1 MNKKVALQKRAI
13 VTKES
18 IIEAGLLILS
28 EGTSGFTTNKI
39 AERAGVSIGSL
50 YQYFSNK
57 ESMLNLILLKRYEE
71 DMKYLYSEIEK
82 MKEKTGKEFLIKLAD
97 LIWSR
102 LLSSREVCKT
112 LFIAPQNLQDQ
123 LELIESRKHISM
135 MISEKLHAFYPEIEK
150 SILIIKATLITD
162 SFLGIMQT
170 ITYADELYEVNDLM
184 LVDFK
189 KMVLS
194 IFPHPT

>member
-28 EGTSGFTTNKI
+28 EGTAGFTTNKI

-71 DMKYLYSEIEK
+71 DMKFLYSEIEK
-82 MKEKTGKEFLIKLAD
+82 MKADTGKEFLEKLAD
-97 LIWSR
+97 LIWGR

-123 LELIESRKHISM
+123 LELMESREHISM
-135 MISEKLHAFYPEIEK
+135 MIAEKLHAFYPKIEMKILTIK
-150 SILIIKATLITD
+150 STLITD

-170 ITYADELYEVNDLM
+170 ITYSDELYEVNDLM
-184 LVDFK
+184 LVDYK
-189 KMVLS
+189 KMILS
-194 IFPHPT
+194 IF

>member
-1 MNKKVALQKRAI
+1 MTKQAGLQKRAQ

-18 IIEAGLLILS
+18 IIEAALLILN
-28 EGTSGFTTNKI
+28 EDGDKNFTTNKI

-71 DMKYLYSEIEK
+71 DMKFLCSEIEK
-82 MKEKTGKEFLIKLAD
+82 IDTQKGDVFLDKLCD
-97 LIWSR
+97 LIWHR
-102 LLSSREVCKT
+102 LLSIREVCKT
-112 LFIAPQNLQDQ
+112 LFIAPQSLADQ
-123 LELIESRKHISM
+123 LELIESRKVITM
-135 MISEKLHAFYPEIEK
+135 MVTGKLRELYPQIEN
-150 SILIIKATLITD
+150 SLLLLKATLITE

-170 ITYADELYEVNDLM
+170 ITYSDELYEMNNVM

-189 KMVLS
+189 KMVVS
-194 IFPHPT
+194 IFK

>member
-1 MNKKVALQKRAI
+1 MNKKVTLQKRAI

-28 EGTSGFTTNKI
+28 EGTAGFTTNKI

-50 YQYFSNK
+50 YQYFPNK

-71 DMKYLYSEIEK
+71 DMKFLYIQIEK
-82 MKEKTGKEFLIKLAD
+82 MKADSGKEFLEKLAD
-97 LIWSR
+97 LIWDR
-102 LLSSREVCKT
+102 LLSSREVCKI

-123 LELIESRKHISM
+123 LELMESREHISM
-135 MISEKLHAFYPEIEK
+135 MVAEKLHVFYPKIEK
-150 SILIIKATLITD
+150 KILTIKSTLITD

-170 ITYADELYEVNDLM
+170 ITYSDELYEVNDLM
-184 LVDFK
+184 LADYK

-194 IFPHPT
+194 IFPIE